1 MAGLPADWTKLYSAV
16 VSDSL
21 DAVGLRHQA
30 LPPAIRPLDE
40 SVLLCGRARTGIYM
54 ETAGVEPGT
63 NPYELEIK
71 LIDDLKGGEVAVL
84 ACGGSRRIAPWG
96 GMLSTAAKARG
107 AAGCVTD
114 GFVRDIKVIRRLA
127 VPVFHGGIAP
137 LDSKGRG
144 EIRAIDVPVIC
155 AGVRVEPGDLIV
167 GDADGCVVVPKA
179 REAEVLAL
187 AFDKINREDSSMVE
201 LANGAFLRDVYARYG
216 VL

>member
-1 MAGLPADWTKLYSAV
+1 MAELPGDWTKLYSAV
-16 VSDSL
+16 VSDAL

-40 SVLLCGRARTGIYM
+40 AVLLCGRARTGIYM
-54 ETAGVEPGT
+54 ETAHVEPGS

-71 LIDDLKGGEVAVL
+71 LIDDLKAGEIAVL
-84 ACGGSRRIAPWG
+84 ACGGSQRIAPWG

-114 GFVRDIKVIRRLA
+114 GFVRDIKVIRRLGVA
-127 VPVFHGGIAP
+127 VFHGGIAP

-144 EIRAIDVPVIC
+144 EIKAIDVPVIC
-155 AGVRVEPGDLIV
+155 GGVRFEPGDLIV